1 MKSNSSIT
9 SMKDFVFSWKS
20 LPDKASMMNWNLHNL
35 NHCDS
40 LSSFHSAI
48 QSQHQNQIGAS
59 PKDNKKN
66 YLKLK
71 IFTKRLSMNL
81 EVICVIITTGKIR
94 ISHCTL
100 DKFVPG
106 PVRKVIPQ
114 NVRAC
119 FVKMYGDF
127 DVFIENQHF

>member
-20 LPDKASMMNWNLHNL
+20 LPDKSSMIKLNLHNL
-35 NHCDS
+35 KYCES
-40 LSSFHSAI
+40 LTSFHSAI

-71 IFTKRLSMNL
+71 IFTKKLSMNL
-81 EVICVIITTGKIR
+81 EIIFADTNEDEESRVWNVAKKDLLGIKHGTTESFADAFK
-94 ISHCTL
+94 
-100 DKFVPG
+100 D
-106 PVRKVIPQ
+106 Q
-114 NVRAC
+114 N
-119 FVKMYGDF
+119 
-127 DVFIENQHF
+127 I